1 MKRVKN
7 FPALRLTKTNT
18 WFAIGVIL
26 ISAGI
31 MFGGI
36 GVINS
41 WLNSRHYKVQAQ
53 GLKNTKPI
61 VTSAPL
67 ITGTPTHISIPDVN
81 IDLPVIPGY
90 YYPKDKS
97 WTLTLDNAQWGTMTS
112 KPNNKGGE
120 TYIYAHYRVHV
131 FYTLPNVQ
139 PGDLATVNTENG
151 HTFTYKFINST
162 VTVPEDT
169 SLFTYKGKP
178 ILVLQTCTG
187 AWYQYRQ
194 LFVFNLV
201 QVDGKDIKT

>member
-1 MKRVKN
+1 MKILKRIHRSH
-7 FPALRLTKTNT
+7 LSKTNI
-18 WFAIGVIL
+18 WLVAGIIL
-26 ISAGI
+26 ISAGLI
-31 MFGGI
+31 FGGI
-36 GVINS
+36 GVISS
-41 WLNSRHYKVQAQ
+41 WLNARHYKVQAQ

-67 ITGTPTHISIPDVN
+67 ITGTPTHISIPNVN

-112 KPNNKGGE
+112 KPNNKEGE

-131 FYTLPNVQ
+131 FYTLPKVKS
-139 PGDLATVNTENG
+139 GDLATVTTGNG
-151 HTFTYKFINST
+151 HIFTYKFINST

-194 LFVFNLV
+194 LFVFDLV
-201 QVDGKDIKT
+201 QVDGKNIKS